1 MYRSTSEYD
10 VILRKY
16 IENENFT
23 NNINLIV

>member
-10 VILRKY
+10 VILRKC